1 MTNPRDL
8 DRLEQAR
15 QMAARMG
22 DAELLKEIRQGRESF
37 HAEAWQA
44 LQEEAKRRS
53 KPRRSPIIVTT
64 PTLHRPIR
72 RVLGIVGGEYVLG
85 VNLFQELF
93 AGVRDA
99 VGGRSATVQRA
110 LKEAR
115 IALLDEIRN
124 EAAHLHADAV
134 VGVAFTLSEWSGQNK
149 SMLIVMASGTAV
161 ELVSDSPDA

>member
-1 MTNPRDL
+1 MNTPTDL

-22 DAELLKEIRQGRESF
+22 DAELLKEMRRGRDAF

-44 LQEEAKRRS
+44 LEEEGKRRS
-53 KPRRSPIIVTT
+53 KPRKSPILVTT

-72 RVLGIVGGEYVLG
+72 RVLGVVGGKYVLG
-85 VNLFQELF
+85 VNLFQELL
-93 AGVRDA
+93 ASVRDS
-99 VGGRSATVQRA
+99 VGGRSATIQAA

-115 IALLDEIRN
+115 LALLNELRN

-149 SMLIVMASGTAV
+149 SMLILMASGTAV
-161 ELVSDSPDA
+161 ELAAEAHDS